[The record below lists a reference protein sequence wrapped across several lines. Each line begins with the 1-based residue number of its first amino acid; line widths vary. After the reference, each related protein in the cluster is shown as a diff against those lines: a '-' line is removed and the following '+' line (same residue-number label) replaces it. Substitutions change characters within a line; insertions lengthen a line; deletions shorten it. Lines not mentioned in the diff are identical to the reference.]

1 MERGVA
7 EWKEIREEKW
17 QRGTGDVVSWEV
29 KEHYHKDNL
38 RHIPRFPGFFVT
50 FRILVTRLAPS
61 CRAPSLSVHPHPPF
75 RHEPEA
81 LRAEGEWEEWGAGV
95 SDVDP
100 PNLPRLTTRSPY
112 QDSYSPLLPE
122 FPDSCSRLFPSFT
135 HSSHPA
141 AVRSSL
147 KASSH
152 GVNDGWRK
160 RKETTHG
167 ESERETDERLDQD
180 MRKDDEEP
188 RAAREW
194 GSRSISPVNR
204 SSTSHFC
211 HSCRSPLSY
220 VRRVLATFIPS
231 VRRMRGNRASGGRMG
246 IWGEKPTRRK
256 EECWA
261 SLGGSSV

>member
-38 RHIPRFPGFFVT
+38 RHLPRFPGFFVT

-100 PNLPRLTTRSPY
+100 PNLPRLTTRLVTLPAPTS
-112 QDSYSPLLPE
+112 LLTLV
-122 FPDSCSRLFPSFT
+122 SSSFL
-135 HSSHPA
+135 HS
-141 AVRSSL
+141 L
-147 KASSH
+147 
-152 GVNDGWRK
+152 
-160 RKETTHG
+160 
-167 ESERETDERLDQD
+167 
-180 MRKDDEEP
+180 
-188 RAAREW
+188 
-194 GSRSISPVNR
+194 
-204 SSTSHFC
+204 
-211 HSCRSPLSY
+211 HS
-220 VRRVLATFIPS
+220 
-231 VRRMRGNRASGGRMG
+231 
-246 IWGEKPTRRK
+246 WGEWNETRDVTRG
-256 EECWA
+256 WWRHGLGLM
-261 SLGGSSV
+261 SL